1 MKLLRCLL
9 MVLAFGASISTAQA
23 RDSFSLGI
31 SIGGYSPYGHPG
43 VTYHA
48 VPQVIYY
55 DAPRI
60 YHHAPHAYHA
70 PVIGHRDIYYGG
82 AHNYYSAPRHHL
94 PRHHGFQGNH
104 GGHRH
109 HGHRGHHR

>member
-1 MKLLRCLL
+1 MKLLRCFL
-9 MVLAFGASISTAQA
+9 MILAFGASISSAQA

-60 YHHAPHAYHA
+60 YHSA
-70 PVIGHRDIYYGG
+70 PVVVHRDVYYGG
-82 AHNYYSAPRHHL
+82 AHNYYSAPGYHI
-94 PRHHGFQGNH
+94 PRHHGFQGYY
-104 GGHRH
+104 GGHRGHGHHGH